1 MADDDNDRSILDT
14 LSGTFDSPDSTSET
28 TSESSSDTSLD
39 GDTVTEVTEK
49 SWLQRLMDAV
59 VGVLIGLVL
68 VVATCAG
75 LFWNEGRAVQTARSL
90 AEGGSLVVDVDA
102 ARIDPGNEGKLVH
115 VQGEL
120 KVTAP
125 LADPDLLVQAQGARL
140 VRTVEMYQWK
150 EDKRTETRKKLGGGE
165 ETVTTYS
172 YSRVWS
178 DRRNDS
184 SSFHNRSGHEN
195 PQMRYARF
203 ETEARDATLGAWRP
217 GPAALRH
224 LPAREELRV
233 EPAAAEAARA
243 KLGGTP
249 VHASDGRLYL
259 GADPGSPRVGDLRIA
274 YHVAP
279 AGPASFIGRQAGAD
293 LGEYQTKAGDRLL
306 MASSGFVPAA
316 DMVKQA
322 EDENRII
329 TWLLRAVFAV
339 FLWCGWY
346 LMIRPIA
353 VVGDLVPII
362 GSILDTGAGIAAFLL
377 TVVIAPAVIAIA
389 WLWYRPLVSLGVLA
403 GGAAVALGV
412 RYLARSRART
422 RPAAAAGPAAVS
434 SASA

>member
-1 MADDDNDRSILDT
+1 MADGDNDRSIFDT
-14 LSGTFDSPDSTSET
+14 LSGALDSPDSTPET
-28 TSESSSDTSLD
+28 TSEASTNIGSD
-39 GDTVTEVTEK
+39 GDSVTEVTEK
-49 SWLQRLMDAV
+49 GWLERLMDAV

-75 LFWNEGRAVQTARSL
+75 LFWNEGRAVTTARSL
-90 AEGGSLVVDVDA
+90 AEGAGLVVDADASRVDPA
-102 ARIDPGNEGKLVH
+102 NEGKLVH
-115 VQGEL
+115 VEGDL
-120 KVTAP
+120 KTGAP
-125 LADPDLLVQAQGARL
+125 LVDPDFLVRAQGARL

-195 PQMRYARF
+195 PQMRYGTF

-217 GPAALRH
+217 GPAALHR

-233 EPAAAEAARA
+233 DAAAAEAAKAR
-243 KLGGTP
+243 LGSAP
-249 VHASDGRLYL
+249 VHADAGRLYL
-259 GADPGSPRVGDLRIA
+259 GADPGSPRIGDLRIR

-279 AGPASFIGRQAGAD
+279 QGPASFIGRQVGAD

-306 MASSGFVPAA
+306 MASPGLVPAA
-316 DMVKQA
+316 TMFKQA

-329 TWLLRAVFAV
+329 TWLLRAVFAI

-346 LMIRPIA
+346 LIIRPIA

-362 GSILDTGAGIAAFLL
+362 GSILDAGAGIAAFLL
-377 TVVIAPAVIAIA
+377 TVVIAPLMIAIA
-389 WLWYRPLVSLGVLA
+389 WLWYRPAVSITLVV

-412 RYLARSRART
+412 RYLARGRAAARPT
-422 RPAAAAGPAAVS
+422 TPVPTAPAAPA
-434 SASA
+434 